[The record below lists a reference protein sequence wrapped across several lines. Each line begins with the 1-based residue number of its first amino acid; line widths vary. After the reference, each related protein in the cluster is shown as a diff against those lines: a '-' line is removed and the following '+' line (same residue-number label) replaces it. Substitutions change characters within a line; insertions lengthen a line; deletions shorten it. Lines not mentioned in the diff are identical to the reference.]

1 MELDLQKQLSEIEVM
16 ERISLGMQVNEEGH
30 AELYQPFAAEQ
41 SSIDDG
47 YRKRDHTMMD
57 ANADVEALDSGL
69 EDEEAEGNDANPDG
83 TA

>member
-1 MELDLQKQLSEIEVM
+1 
-16 ERISLGMQVNEEGH
+16 
-30 AELYQPFAAEQ
+30 
-41 SSIDDG
+41 
-47 YRKRDHTMMD
+47 MMD